1 MQNKDR
7 VRGILHF
14 AFSTSYENTWWLMHA
29 AECARTASH
38 YHAKTMACYIRRKMA
53 SLIKRDFVQYF
64 SFVHRRIYC
73 SRNQQKWIQLCC

>member
-38 YHAKTMACYIRRKMA
+38 YHATKNHGMLHSQKNG
-53 SLIKRDFVQYF
+53 FF
-64 SFVHRRIYC
+64 
-73 SRNQQKWIQLCC
+73 NQT